1 MKCLNIN
8 FINKIIYEDAE
19 RLVRESEINY
29 QNQILNLC
37 SNVTKKKDTHP
48 VLLIS
53 GPSGSGKLLPPMKY
67 RIYYSGNSIA
77 KAALYLLIIIFVQII
92 RPICLKINMAT

>member
-37 SNVTKKKDTHP
+37 SNVTKKKGYS
-48 VLLIS
+48 S
-53 GPSGSGKLLPPMKY
+53 GIAYIRTVRFRKNFY
-67 RIYYSGNSIA
+67 R
-77 KAALYLLIIIFVQII
+77 Q
-92 RPICLKINMAT
+92 